1 MIYLIGGPP
10 KCGKTTFAKVLSLA
24 LGAPWIS
31 ADTLQTIGRAYSPK
45 KDDIKKYPHAAIR
58 KGNRNNDEFYR
69 KHSPKQIVTA
79 YIKQAKATGLAID
92 MTAICEITDGNDY
105 IIEGYQV
112 EPVLAAKLGK
122 KYGQQNFTCLFL
134 TKTDVKRFV
143 QDLKK
148 STTPND
154 WILTNTK
161 EEETSEKIAV
171 MVKVYS
177 SYFGSEAK
185 KYGFRCVDVSR
196 NFEDVLKDF
205 VKKLSAKTD
214 Q

>member
-10 KCGKTTFAKVLSLA
+10 KCGKTTFAKALSQKLSI
-24 LGAPWIS
+24 PWIS

-45 KDDIKKYPHAAIR
+45 ENDIKKYPHAAIR
-58 KGNRNNDEFYR
+58 KENRNNDTFYQ
-69 KHSPKQIVTA
+69 KYSATKIAAA

-112 EPVLAAKLGK
+112 EPVLAAKLCK
-122 KYGQQNFTCLFL
+122 KYGQQKFTCRFL
-134 TKTDVKRFV
+134 IKMDSERFV

-161 EEETSEKIAV
+161 KKETFEKIAE

-177 SYFGSEAK
+177 SYFDGEAK
-185 KYGFRCVDVSR
+185 KYGFQCIDLSHG
-196 NFEDVLKDF
+196 FEEALHAF
-205 VKKLSAKTD
+205 VKGFSTKKN

>member
-10 KCGKTTFAKVLSLA
+10 KCGKTTFAKALSQE
-24 LGAPWIS
+24 LGIPWIS

-45 KDDIKKYPHAAIR
+45 EADIKKYPHAAIR
-58 KGNRNNDEFYR
+58 KGNRNNDEFYQ
-69 KHSPKQIVTA
+69 KHSPKKITTA
-79 YIKQAKATGLAID
+79 YIKQAKATSLAID

-112 EPVLAAKLGK
+112 EPVLAAKLCK
-122 KYGQQNFTCLFL
+122 KYGQEKFTCLFL
-134 TKTDVKRFV
+134 TKMDSKRFV

-161 EEETSEKIAV
+161 KEVTFEKIAE

-177 SYFGSEAK
+177 SYFGKEAK
-185 KYGFRCVDVSR
+185 KYGFKCVDLSHG
-196 NFEDVLKDF
+196 FEDTLQAF
-205 VKKLSAKTD
+205 VKGLSAKKN